1 MNQPAMEAASVIL
14 AAPPSLQTM
23 AMVVGLLLIIGIV
36 LWNNQKKR
44 RAAEKGGSRRE
55 LTRETVRGVA
65 SQGALKDDM
74 QRLLAELL
82 ETTRD
87 IESQLETKFRKLDV
101 LVGEAD
107 EKIAELK
114 HMLAA
119 VEKPT
124 GKKPAARK
132 GARTIG
138 KQADASPKADHP
150 ADDAPVAVEHEGVYR
165 LADEGLDSRQ
175 IAVKL
180 DKSIGEIELILAL
193 RKK

>member
-14 AAPPSLQTM
+14 ATPPSLQTM
-23 AMVVGLLLIIGIV
+23 AMVVGLLLIIGLV
-36 LWNNQKKR
+36 LWNTQKKR
-44 RAAEKGGSRRE
+44 RAAEKRGGRE

-65 SQGALKDDM
+65 GQGALKDDM

-87 IESQLETKFRKLDV
+87 IEAQLETKFRKLDV

-114 HMLAA
+114 HMLDAA
-119 VEKPT
+119 EKPK

-132 GARTIG
+132 SARTIG
-138 KQADASPKADHP
+138 KQDHS
-150 ADDAPVAVEHEGVYR
+150 ADDAPVAIEHESVYR

-175 IAVKL
+175 IAVEL
-180 DKSIGEIELILAL
+180 DKSVGEIELILAL